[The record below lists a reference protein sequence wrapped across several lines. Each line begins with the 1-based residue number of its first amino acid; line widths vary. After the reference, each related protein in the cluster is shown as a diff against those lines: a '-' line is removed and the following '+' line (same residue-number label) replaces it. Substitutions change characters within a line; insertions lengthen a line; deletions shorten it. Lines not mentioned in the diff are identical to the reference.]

1 MRNLLLIIFIIF
13 TLSSCDDALFNSGD
27 TISMEYEL
35 DDFSEIYIE
44 DIFDVFLIQ
53 DTICKIELIGGSNLL
68 PDVEF
73 NVSDSKLNISN
84 NNGGN
89 WSRNYERIKV
99 YLSLKDI
106 TLLRLNESSNIS
118 CIDTL
123 ILPKLNVYS
132 INDYSDI
139 SLTINCDNFYIVN
152 SGTSG
157 GYFTIKGKA
166 INSKLWPRASCI
178 IDARDLESI
187 KSNIHN
193 ESIGNCYAGICQTL
207 EVEILNSGN
216 VYYKGNPETIT
227 YINEQAKEQLIKLD

>member
-1 MRNLLLIIFIIF
+1 MK
-13 TLSSCDDALFNSGD
+13 
-27 TISMEYEL
+27 YEL
-35 DDFSEIYIE
+35 DDFNEIYIE
-44 DIFDVFLIQ
+44 DIFEVVLIQ
-53 DTICKIELIGGSNLL
+53 DTICKIELVGGSNLL

-73 NVSDSKLNISN
+73 NVSDNKLNISN
-84 NNGGN
+84 NYGGN

-99 YLSLKDI
+99 YLSLKNI

-123 ILPKLNVYS
+123 TLPKLTVYS

-139 SLTINCDNFYIVN
+139 SLTLNCDNFYIVN
-152 SGTSG
+152 SSTSG
-157 GYFTIKGKA
+157 GYFTIIGEG
-166 INSKLWPRASCI
+166 INSGIWSRGSCI
-178 IDARDLESI
+178 IDAQKFETVKTNI
-187 KSNIHN
+187 KN